1 MKSNFMKLAFA
12 ALLIVTS
19 TAIAQ
24 KDVKEQSKPVDATE
38 IPVNPDVLT
47 GKLDNGLTYYI
58 QNNGKPED
66 KVELRLVVNAG
77 SILENENQVGLAHFM
92 EHMNFNGTK
101 NFHKNEL
108 VDYLQ
113 SIGVKFGA
121 DLNAYTSFDETVYI
135 LPIPSDDPE
144 TLEKGFQIIEDWAH
158 NATLTDEAID
168 DERGVVLEEYRLGLG
183 PDKRMMKDYL
193 PKLLYGSKYAERL
206 PIGTKENLENFDYE
220 DVRSYYK
227 DWYRPDL
234 MAVVAVGD
242 LDVKTLKAKIEKHFG
257 SIANAKDEKK
267 RETYALPNHDET
279 LISVASDKEAPF
291 TRVQVVYKDRFE
303 APEVE
308 TVVDY
313 KEQLTKNLFSTMIN
327 NRLRELSNS
336 PTPPFVFGF
345 SYYGGTYARGKNAYQ
360 SIATTS
366 ETGQMEGLKALLE
379 ENQRVKLYGFQEG
392 EFERAKKTY
401 LAQMEKQYN
410 DRDKQESGRMVNEF
424 VNNFLENEPIPGIAW
439 EYKTGKELLPTITLA
454 EVNELINQFIHED
467 NRVIILTGPEKEDL
481 KQPTE
486 AEVLALLKEVE
497 TSKVA
502 PYKDADVRQ
511 NLVENLKPE
520 GSIVKT
526 EQNEVLGTTT
536 FTLSNGAMVTVKPTD
551 FKNDEVLFE
560 AFSFGGTSLYSDE
573 NYLATAFANQGLAEA
588 GIGGLS
594 KTDLSKMMS
603 GKIASVSP
611 YIRNLTE
618 GLSGQAAPKD
628 METLFEMIYL
638 YFTDLNKDTEAY
650 QSFISKQKG
659 FLGNLM
665 SNPQFYFSDQLG
677 KFKNEGND
685 RYTGFPTPEALDKA
699 DYDLAYKKYQQRFAD
714 AGDFHF
720 YFVGNVDEAKLK
732 EFSKKYI
739 ASLPA
744 TKSDESFKVADFRE
758 EDSFRKKVI
767 NKGTDP
773 KSLVTI
779 SWLEDDIAY
788 SAEKEL
794 EMKALGEI
802 LTIKLI
808 EKLREE
814 EGGVY
819 GAGARGNFSK
829 IPYGEA
835 SFSISFPCG
844 PENVDKLVEAS
855 LAEVEKLKK
864 EGPTDKDL
872 AKVKETY
879 LLEHKENMKQN
890 KYWLS
895 SMITAAKES
904 SDASKMLD
912 FEKAVEALTKKDIQK
927 IANDILD
934 KNYLLGILMPEEQK

>member
-1 MKSNFMKLAFA
+1 MKSNFIKLAFV
-12 ALLIVTS
+12 ALLTVTS

-24 KDVKEQSKPVDATE
+24 KDIEEQSKPVDATQ
-38 IPVNPDVLT
+38 IPINPDVLT

-77 SILENENQVGLAHFM
+77 SILENDNQVGLAHFM

-101 NFHKNEL
+101 NFQKNEL

-257 SIANAKDEKK
+257 SIANAKNEKK
-267 RETYALPNHDET
+267 RETFTLPNHEET
-279 LISVASDKEAPF
+279 LISIASDKEAPF

-303 APEVE
+303 APKVE

-360 SIATTS
+360 SIASTS
-366 ETGQMEGLKALLE
+366 ETGQMEALKALLE
-379 ENQRVKLYGFQEG
+379 ENQRVKLYGFQES
-392 EFERAKKTY
+392 EFERAKKTF

-424 VNNFLENEPIPGIAW
+424 VNNFLENEPIPGIEW

-467 NRVIILTGPEKEDL
+467 NRVIILTGPEKEGL

-486 AEVLALLKEVE
+486 AEVLALLEEVE
-497 TSKVA
+497 NSKVA
-502 PYKDADVRQ
+502 PYKDAEVRQ
-511 NLVENLKPE
+511 NLVENLKPA

-526 EQNEVLGTTT
+526 EENETLGTTT

-573 NYLATAFANQGLAEA
+573 DYLATAFANQGLAEA

-677 KFKNEGND
+677 EFKNKGND

-699 DYDLAYKKYQQRFAD
+699 DYDLAYKKYQERFAD

-732 EFSKKYI
+732 ELSKKYI

-744 TKSDESFKVADFRE
+744 TKSDESFKVDSFRE
-758 EDSFRKKVI
+758 DDSFRKKVI

-779 SWLEDDIAY
+779 SWIEDDVTY
-788 SAEKEL
+788 SAKKEL
-794 EMKALGEI
+794 QMKALGEV

-819 GAGARGNFSK
+819 GAGARGSFSK

-872 AKVKETY
+872 AKVKESF

-895 SMITAAKES
+895 SMVTASKENR
-904 SDASKMLD
+904 DATKMLD
-912 FEKAVEALTKKDIQK
+912 FEKSVEALTKKDIQK

-934 KNYLLGILMPEEQK
+934 KDYLLGILMPEEQK

>member
-1 MKSNFMKLAFA
+1 MKLAFA
-12 ALLIVTS
+12 ALLTVTS

-77 SILENENQVGLAHFM
+77 SILENENQLGLAHFM

-101 NFHKNEL
+101 NFQKNEL

-183 PDKRMMKDYL
+183 PDKRMMQDYL

-220 DVRSYYK
+220 DVRSYYR

-257 SIANAKDEKK
+257 SIAKAKNPKK
-267 RETYALPNHDET
+267 RETFELPNHEET
-279 LISVASDKEAPF
+279 LVSIASDKEAPF

-303 APEVE
+303 APKVE

-336 PTPPFVFGF
+336 PKPPFVFGF

-360 SIATTS
+360 SVATTS
-366 ETGQMEGLKALLE
+366 ETGQMEALRALLE

-392 EFERAKKTY
+392 EFERAKQTF

-424 VNNFLENEPIPGIAW
+424 VNNFLENEPIPGIEW
-439 EYKTGKELLPTITLA
+439 EYKTSKEILPTITLA

-467 NRVIILTGPEKEDL
+467 NRVIILTGPEKEGL

-486 AEVLALLKEVE
+486 AEVMALLKEVE
-497 TSKVA
+497 TSKVE
-502 PYKDADVRQ
+502 PYKDAEVRQ
-511 NLVENLKPE
+511 NLVENLNPE

-526 EQNEVLGTTT
+526 EKNEALGTTT
-536 FTLSNGAMVTVKPTD
+536 FTLSNGATVTVKPTD

-573 NYLATAFANQGLAEA
+573 DYLVTAFANQGLAEA

-603 GKIASVSP
+603 GKIASASP

-628 METLFEMIYL
+628 LETLFEMIYL
-638 YFTDLNKDTEAY
+638 YFTNLNKDAEAY

-665 SNPQFYFSDQLG
+665 SNPQFYFSDQIG
-677 KFKNEGND
+677 KFKNKGND

-744 TKSDESFKVADFRE
+744 TKSDESYKIDDFRE
-758 EDSFRKKVI
+758 DDSFRKKVV

-779 SWLEDDIAY
+779 SWIEDDVTY

-794 EMKALGEI
+794 QMKALGEI

-855 LAEVEKLKK
+855 LSEVEKIKK

-872 AKVKETY
+872 AKVKETF
-879 LLEHKENMKQN
+879 LLQHKENMKQN

-895 SMITAAKES
+895 SMVTAAKEKR
-904 SDASKMLD
+904 DASKMLD
-912 FEKAVEALTKKDIQK
+912 FEKAVEALNKKDIQK
-927 IANDILD
+927 MANNILD
-934 KNYLLGILMPEEQK
+934 KDYLLGILMPEEQK